1 MLLKVGE
8 LAQRAGLTVRTLH
21 HYDAIGLLTP
31 SGRSESGYRL
41 YSQADVQR
49 LHGIQTLRQMG
60 FALADIDALLADD
73 SLPAEHIIAQ
83 QIRSLDQQI
92 VQATE
97 LRGRLGMLRD
107 RLMIGSEPDMG
118 NWLETLALMTTYG
131 KYFSAAELK
140 RIFQNWKLIE
150 ADWLVVKDLVRSAM
164 DRHLPPEDPEVQALA
179 YRWMALMLHWMNGDI
194 DLLER
199 WGHMFR
205 TESSTQGR
213 YHAPPGEMIQYV
225 EAAIKLRMGLL
236 EKYLTRDDFRAL
248 GHVPYAHWDGLE
260 QEVQGLIAQE
270 VPTDHPE
277 ALAAALRW
285 SQLFDALAGH
295 QPPLR
300 QKLWTASLNEPLL
313 QAGSPL
319 SAPVRAYLQKVR
331 NAALPDRAAAGTATT
346 PSTKSTSHNSQRSR
360 KNA

>member
-73 SLPAEHIIAQ
+73 SLSPEHIIAQ

-150 ADWLVVKDLVRSAM
+150 ADWLIVKDLVRSAM
-164 DRHLPPEDPEVQALA
+164 DRHLPPQAPEVQALA
-179 YRWMALMLHWMNGDI
+179 YRWMALMLHWMNGDM

-213 YHAPPGEMIQYV
+213 YHAPPGEMIQYI

-248 GHVPYAHWDGLE
+248 GHVPYTHWDGLE
-260 QEVQGLIAQE
+260 QEALGLIARA
-270 VPTDHPE
+270 VPPDHPE
-277 ALAAALRW
+277 ALASAMRW
-285 SQLFDALAGH
+285 NAMFDTLCGH
-295 QPPLR
+295 QPQLR
-300 QKLWTASLNEPLL
+300 QKLQTASLNEPLL
-313 QAGSPL
+313 QSGSPL
-319 SAPVRAYLQKVR
+319 SAPVRAYLQKVIASTQPDHPVR
-331 NAALPDRAAAGTATT
+331 RTAAVHSPQSA
-346 PSTKSTSHNSQRSR
+346 SQ
-360 KNA
+360 KE